1 MINEIA
7 KLTIDDANTAAFEEA
22 VASYLSKFAHLPG
35 CRTMTV
41 EREIED
47 PRCYYL
53 RAQWDSVEAH
63 LAMRDTDAGRY
74 WRDHVMP
81 LYAMPS
87 TVAHTRTLS
96 VR

>member
-1 MINEIA
+1 MIHEIA
-7 KLTIDDANTAAFEEA
+7 KLTIDSANSAAFETA
-22 VASYLSKFAHLPG
+22 VATYLSKFSHLPG
-35 CRTMTV
+35 CGTMSV

-53 RAQWDSVEAH
+53 HAQWESVEAH

-74 WRDHVMP
+74 WREHVMP
-81 LYAMPS
+81 LYAAPS
-87 TVAHTRTLS
+87 TVVHTRPLT